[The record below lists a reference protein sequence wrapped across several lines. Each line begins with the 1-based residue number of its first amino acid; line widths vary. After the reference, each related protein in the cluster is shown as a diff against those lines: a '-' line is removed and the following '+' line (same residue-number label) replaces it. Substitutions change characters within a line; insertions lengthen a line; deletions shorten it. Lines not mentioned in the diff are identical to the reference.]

1 VSLRFGWWEAL
12 AFTHR
17 WLGVAGCLLFLLW
30 FVSGIA
36 MMYVRMPALTADE
49 RLGHLGPLDASA
61 IAISVT
67 EAAAVAG
74 ASTGGVQLTTLG
86 TRPVYRFG
94 GRAPAT
100 VFADTA
106 ERFESLSMEGAM
118 AYARVFAAGEAK
130 ALRYVG
136 LLTDPDQWTLQSRAP
151 FPLHHIAIGDEAGT
165 EIYLS
170 TKSGEVVMET
180 TARER
185 FWAYVGPVAHWLY
198 LPILRRN
205 GPLWTDVIIWSS
217 AAGCVLCVLGLVA
230 GLVRFS
236 PGRRFSLHG
245 ARTMSPYAGWLKWHH
260 YAGLL
265 FGVMTL
271 TWTFSGLLS
280 MGPFPLLS
288 SGGPTADQ
296 RRAVMGPAPRA
307 DALTAA
313 AVRSA
318 LTSVQSVLQPKE
330 LTLVQFRGRSY
341 WLASESPSRH
351 MLVDAAHPDRQPFA
365 RFDDDVIEAVG
376 RDAAPDARV
385 AEATWLTGYDDYY
398 YDRTGA
404 RPLPVLRVRYDDPQ
418 ETWMYLDPG
427 RGAIALVVRRPDR
440 LNRWLYHGLHS
451 LDFSFLYTSR
461 PAWDVVVIA
470 LSVGGI
476 VGVSTS
482 LVPTWRRLRRYRLL
496 KRRQPELRTKN

>member
-1 VSLRFGWWEAL
+1 MSLRFGWWEAL

-17 WLGVAGCLLFLLW
+17 WLGIGGCLLFLLW

-49 RLGHLGPLDASA
+49 RLAHFPPLNASA
-61 IAISVT
+61 VNISVAD
-67 EAAAVAG
+67 AAAVAG
-74 ASTGGVQLTTLG
+74 ASTSAVQLTTLG
-86 TRPVYRFG
+86 TRPVYRFT
-94 GRAPAT
+94 GRTQAT

-106 ERFESLSMEGAM
+106 ERFESLSEEGAI
-118 AYARVFAAGEAK
+118 AFARVFAGSDAK

-136 LLTDPDQWTLQSRAP
+136 LLSDPDQWTLQSRTH
-151 FPLHHIAIGDEAGT
+151 FPVHHIAFSDEART
-165 EIYLS
+165 EVYLS
-170 TKSGEVVMET
+170 TKTGEVVMET

-217 AAGCVLCVLGLVA
+217 IAGCILCVLGLIA

-236 PGRRFSLHG
+236 PRRRFSIRG
-245 ARTMSPYAGWLKWHH
+245 TRTMSPYAGWLKWHH

-265 FGVMTL
+265 FGVITL

-288 SGGPTADQ
+288 SGGPSADQ
-296 RRAVMGPAPRA
+296 RRAVTGPAPRP
-307 DALTAA
+307 DQLTAA

-318 LTSVQSVLQPKE
+318 VTSAQSSLQPKE
-330 LTLVQFRGRSY
+330 LTLLQFRGRSY

-351 MLVDAAHPDRQPFA
+351 VLVDAAHPERRPFA
-365 RFDDDVIEAVG
+365 RFDDDAIEAVV
-376 RDAAPDARV
+376 REAVPDARV
-385 AEATWLTGYDDYY
+385 ADATWLTGYDDYY

-451 LDFSFLYTSR
+451 LDFSFLYASR
-461 PAWDVVVIA
+461 PTWDVVVIA
-470 LSVGGI
+470 LSLGGI
-476 VGVSTS
+476 VGVGAS
-482 LVPTWRRLRRYRLL
+482 LLPAWQRLRQHATRLRR
-496 KRRQPELRTKN
+496 